1 MRFLDKYSA
10 IYNLLICRL
19 AAILDLYVIGYLYGQ
34 NDLTNE
40 SLDRKL
46 VEKLVLVGIFEQ
58 IVQNTIFSICRLAAI
73 LNNARSRVMPRWS
86 NVYPGHFHRGLVP
99 LHETIEK
106 FWVHQNVYGCMEQ
119 RQVYIVPLD
128 IKCCICHFVNWQIHA
143 FLSKESI
150 LFY

>member
-1 MRFLDKYSA
+1 MDKYSA

-19 AAILDLYVIGYLYGQ
+19 AAILDLYVIGYLYSQ

-46 VEKLVLVGIFEQ
+46 VEKLVLVGSFEQ

-86 NVYPGHFHRGLVP
+86 NV
-99 LHETIEK
+99 
-106 FWVHQNVYGCMEQ
+106 
-119 RQVYIVPLD
+119 
-128 IKCCICHFVNWQIHA
+128 
-143 FLSKESI
+143 
-150 LFY
+150 

>member
-46 VEKLVLVGIFEQ
+46 VEKLVLVWIFEQ
-58 IVQNTIFSICRLAAI
+58 IVQNTFFSICRLATI
-73 LNNARSRVMPRWS
+73 FNNARSRVMPAGQMSTLVIFIGDQSPYMKPLRNFGYIKMCTGLWS
-86 NVYPGHFHRGLVP
+86 KDR
-99 LHETIEK
+99 TI
-106 FWVHQNVYGCMEQ
+106 
-119 RQVYIVPLD
+119 
-128 IKCCICHFVNWQIHA
+128 
-143 FLSKESI
+143 
-150 LFY
+150 